1 MHIYSFMFMYLN
13 ILVLKRVFNFVIAVI
28 FSIG

>member
-1 MHIYSFMFMYLN
+1 MHIYSFMFMHLN

-28 FSIG
+28 FSID

>member
-1 MHIYSFMFMYLN
+1 MHIYSFVFMYLN

-28 FSIG
+28 FSID

>member
-28 FSIG
+28 FSLG

>member
-28 FSIG
+28 FSFD